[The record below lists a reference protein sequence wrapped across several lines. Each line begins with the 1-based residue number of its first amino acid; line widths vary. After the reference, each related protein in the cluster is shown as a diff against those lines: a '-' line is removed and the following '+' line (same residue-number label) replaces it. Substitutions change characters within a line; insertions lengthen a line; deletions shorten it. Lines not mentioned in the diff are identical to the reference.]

1 MNELVEILD
10 LILEKSEKNKDG
22 SLYVHKW
29 LKNKIIKALND
40 YRKKEK
46 KSNKVAHKN
55 EKIVENVE
63 ENKKVELVQEF
74 ENNGWGRRKTR
85 NKGYK
90 KIRHE
95 YL

>member
-1 MNELVEILD
+1 MNELIEVLD

-46 KSNKVAHKN
+46 KSNKVHKN
-55 EKIVENVE
+55 EKTVENVE
-63 ENKKVELVQEF
+63 ENKSVDLVKEY

-85 NKGYK
+85 NKSYK